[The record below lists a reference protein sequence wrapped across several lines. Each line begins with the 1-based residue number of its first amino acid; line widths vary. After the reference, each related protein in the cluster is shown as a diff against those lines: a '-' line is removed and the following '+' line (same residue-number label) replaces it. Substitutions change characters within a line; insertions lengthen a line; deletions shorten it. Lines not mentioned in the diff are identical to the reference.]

1 MHWSCLPWVWTEE
14 GMACAVEIYSPHGS
28 GGAVLLP
35 QGDRCLNWPLN
46 LPCALPH
53 APHLQGSSPQCV
65 RARFSR
71 VLFFANHWTVALQA
85 PLCMGS
91 STQEYRSGLPGTPA
105 GDLPDPGVIP
115 ASLMSPALATVFFTT
130 SAIWEGPL
138 SQWLPATF
146 LA

>member
-14 GMACAVEIYSPHGS
+14 GIACAVEIYSPRGS
-28 GGAVLLP
+28 GGAVLSP

-53 APHLQGSSPQCV
+53 APYLQGSSPQCV
-65 RARFSR
+65 RAQS
-71 VLFFANHWTVALQA
+71 LQSCPTLCD
-85 PLCMGS
+85 PLDYSPPGSSVHGS
-91 STQEYRSGLPGTPA
+91 STQEYWSGLPCPPA

-115 ASLMSPALATVFFTT
+115 ASLMSPALAAVFFTT
-130 SAIWEGPL
+130 STIWEGPP
-138 SQWLPATF
+138 QWLPATF